1 MPGARQM
8 LAFCNTVPAALKGEA
23 DHRIANNLAMLAS
36 LIRLHAREVARRER
50 PLPPAEVAR
59 LLQELCAK
67 VETVARLHRAL
78 ALAGTD
84 RIPIATYVRELCDTV
99 ASLSPSTK
107 TSVSTA
113 CEQDVAGT
121 RALPVGFIVAE
132 MMANALKYAHPTGI
146 PVLLNVTCTQAD
158 DAAVCIEVTDDGV
171 GLPER
176 FDPSSDGGLGFR
188 LMRSLAQQIGAELN
202 FTSSPLGTTCRLVL
216 RPELEMTASTVVVN
230 DRSPAIGSG
239 DVQMEH
245 LNILA
250 G

>member
-1 MPGARQM
+1 M
-8 LAFCNTVPAALKGEA
+8 LEFCNTVPAALKGEA

-146 PVLLNVTCTQAD
+146 PVLLNVTCTQAGD
-158 DAAVCIEVTDDGV
+158 TSICIEVADDGI

-176 FDPSSDGGLGFR
+176 FDPSTNGGLGFR
-188 LMRSLAQQIGAELN
+188 LMRALAQQAGAELD

-216 RPELEMTASTVVVN
+216 PPEPELNASVSLLH
-230 DRSPAIGSG
+230 DRTPQIHQEAVGS
-239 DVQMEH
+239 
-245 LNILA
+245 
-250 G
+250 

>member
-1 MPGARQM
+1 M
-8 LAFCNTVPAALKGEA
+8 LEFCNTVPAALKGEA

-50 PLPPAEVAR
+50 SLSPAEVAR
-59 LLQELCAK
+59 LLHELCAK

-84 RIPIATYVRELCDTV
+84 RVPIATYVRELCDTV
-99 ASLSPSTK
+99 ASLSPSTQ

-113 CEQDVAGT
+113 CEQHVAGA

-132 MMANALKYAHPTGI
+132 MMANAIKYAHPTGI
-146 PVLLNVTCTQAD
+146 PVLLNVTCTQAGD
-158 DAAVCIEVTDDGV
+158 TSICIEVSDDGI

-176 FDPSSDGGLGFR
+176 FDPSTDGGLGFK
-188 LMRSLAQQIGAELN
+188 LMRALAQQVGGELD

-216 RPELEMTASTVVVN
+216 PPEPDLNASVSLLH
-230 DRSPAIGSG
+230 DRTPRTHQEAVGS
-239 DVQMEH
+239 
-245 LNILA
+245 
-250 G
+250 